1 MSYSI
6 TTKDGI
12 TINNIPDD
20 VAPDSPDL
28 KARVAAIRAGTAA
41 PESAAPA
48 VPAAAAT
55 PAMQSSQVASSAQA
69 AKDREA
75 IPILMKELEAAQVLK
90 QAGDTRAAADVDA
103 IVRELA
109 RKGVKVDANAI
120 PAPAEMPAAPVAAA
134 TSAAPAAPAPASQ
147 PTGFMEGFFEGI
159 AEQVTGAKRSAS
171 PEVAAAL
178 AEKRTIYDM
187 PEANQMSFG
196 LLKSALGGL
205 MAGSEERAKI
215 FAANFPGL
223 TYRLDQQGTVF
234 LRSPTDGKEYVIEPG
249 LTVED
254 IPRVGAT
261 VAAFTPAGRAVTIPA
276 AVTTAAA
283 TQGVIE
289 ASQATTGGRFD
300 TGEVAVAGAIG
311 PAGPILQRV
320 VPPVVQAVKRGIQG
334 RAPATPPAAAAAERP
349 EPSFFRAPPEA
360 PAGAA
365 MPKAP
370 PAAPAATAP
379 APTSTAGRGSAGAAA
394 TSEAVRRVTTAE
406 GLPVPVTLTRGAAQR
421 DAAQLAFEKE
431 QMKGEFGAPLRNRAE
446 ENNLQILQNFDAFID
461 ATGADAAFAGPS
473 ATGGSVVNALSSGYQ
488 AAKNKTRVA
497 YTKAKNSP
505 EAQADVDTNLVVT
518 IGKGDQEVTDSLIGY
533 INSKITGLPSSVVPD
548 TARKLLI
555 KMDLAAADDAG
566 NLIAKPATVGKLEE
580 FRKELSGTA
589 KFDDNVGLREE
600 TILKKLVDAQT
611 DPVSGPLYK
620 EARSLRTK
628 QANKYEDRAIVAR
641 LIKNRA
647 GMKDPQ
653 VAVDQVF
660 QRSILNGSPEEITFL
675 KRVLLTSGKDGQ
687 QAFKE
692 LQAATA
698 QHIRDQSTSGVG
710 TDSAGRAL
718 VSPAKLNQIVSQL
731 DKNGRLDVIFGKQE
745 AARIRDLDEVV
756 KYVTTVPPGTLINSS
771 GTVGTLLAAIA
782 ETGAAGVTTGIPV
795 PVVTGINQIIKWRK
809 AGQTKAKINDAL
821 NALPIVKP

>member
-12 TINNIPDD
+12 TIDNIPDD
-20 VAPDSPDL
+20 VPQDSPDL
-28 KARVAAIRAGTAA
+28 KARVAAIRAGGGATAA
-41 PESAAPA
+41 PAPDT
-48 VPAAAAT
+48 AAA
-55 PAMQSSQVASSAQA
+55 SSQVVPSAQTA
-69 AKDREA
+69 RDQEA
-75 IPILMKELEAAQVLK
+75 IPILTKELEAAKARQ

-109 RKGVKVDANAI
+109 RKGVKVDAI
-120 PAPAEMPAAPVAAA
+120 PAPAV
-134 TSAAPAAPAPASQ
+134 APAASAAASSQALTAALNKPLLSPEQSAASQ
-147 PTGFMEGFFEGI
+147 PTGFMEGFFEGLS
-159 AEQVTGAKRSAS
+159 ESVTGAKRSAS

-178 AEKRTIYDM
+178 AENRTIYDM

-196 LLKSALGGL
+196 LLKAALGGL
-205 MAGSEERAKI
+205 MAGSEERAQI

-249 LTVED
+249 LTMQDV
-254 IPRVGAT
+254 PRVGAT
-261 VAAFTPAGRAVTIPA
+261 VAAFTPAGRALTIPY
-276 AVTTAAA
+276 AAA
-283 TQGVIE
+283 GAGATQAVIE
-289 ASQATTGGRFD
+289 ASQAATGGQFNPV
-300 TGEVAVAGAIG
+300 EVGVATATG

-320 VPPVVQAVKRGIQG
+320 VPPVVQAVKRGVQG
-334 RAPATPPAAAAAERP
+334 RAPATPPAAAAAAERP
-349 EPSFFRAPPEA
+349 EPRLFAGDA
-360 PAGAA
+360 PA
-365 MPKAP
+365 PAP
-370 PAAPAATAP
+370 APAPAATV
-379 APTSTAGRGSAGAAA
+379 RGSAGAAA
-394 TSEAVRRVTTAE
+394 TPEDIRRVTTAE
-406 GLPVPVTLTRGAAQR
+406 GLRVPVTLTRGAAQR

-446 ENNLQILQNFDAFID
+446 ENNLQILQNFDATID
-461 ATGADAAFAGPS
+461 ATGAQAAFAGPS
-473 ATGGSVVNALSSGYQ
+473 ATGGSVVNALSKGWQ

-518 IGKGDQEVTDSLIGY
+518 IGKGDQEITDSLIGY

-555 KMDLAAADDAG
+555 KLDLAAADDAG

-698 QHIRDQSTSGVG
+698 QHIRDQATSGVG

-731 DKNGRLDVIFGKQE
+731 DKNGRLDIVFGKQE
-745 AARIRDLDEVV
+745 AARMRDLNEVV

-782 ETGAAGVTTGIPV
+782 ETGAVGVTTGLPV

>member
-1 MSYSI
+1 MS
-6 TTKDGI
+6 
-12 TINNIPDD
+12 
-20 VAPDSPDL
+20 
-28 KARVAAIRAGTAA
+28 
-41 PESAAPA
+41 PEEWLA
-48 VPAAAAT
+48 
-55 PAMQSSQVASSAQA
+55 SQTQA
-69 AKDREA
+69 A
-75 IPILMKELEAAQVLK
+75 
-90 QAGDTRAAADVDA
+90 
-103 IVRELA
+103 
-109 RKGVKVDANAI
+109 
-120 PAPAEMPAAPVAAA
+120 PAAPVAAPGMPGA
-134 TSAAPAAPAPASQ
+134 RVTPTEQAARNQDALPIFTQELVKAEAQVAAGNPRAAQDVAAIKREMTRQGLPIPAASAPAVPAPAPAAAPASAPVSPEAWLASQ
-147 PTGFMEGFFEGI
+147 TPAAPVKPPQLGFFEGLV
-159 AEQVTGAKRSAS
+159 ESVTGSRRSAS

-196 LLKSALGGL
+196 LLKAALGGL

-249 LTVED
+249 LTARD
-254 IPRVGAT
+254 IPRGAAT
-261 VAAFTPAGRAVTIPA
+261 AAAFTPAGLAKTIPGAIA
-276 AVTTAAA
+276 AGAGTQAA
-283 TQGVIE
+283 IE
-289 ASQATTGGRFD
+289 ASQVETGGKFN
-300 TGEVAVAGAIG
+300 TGEVALAGA
-311 PAGPILQRV
+311 AGGAGQILQLV
-320 VPPVVQAVKRGIQG
+320 VPPVVQAVKGGAQRLMA
-334 RAPATPPAAAAAERP
+334 RPAPAPIPVRVEPTYDELLARLEIATAPPGPFAAKAAPPVPPAAAA
-349 EPSFFRAPPEA
+349 
-360 PAGAA
+360 
-365 MPKAP
+365 
-370 PAAPAATAP
+370 TAP
-379 APTSTAGRGSAGAAA
+379 GAPGESMGTAMAPEGVARGSVGAAA
-394 TSEAVRRVTTAE
+394 TPDAVRRVTTAE
-406 GLPVPVTLTRGAAQR
+406 SLRVPVTLTKGAAQR

-446 ENNLQILQNFDAFID
+446 ENNLQILQNFDATID
-461 ATGADAAFAGPS
+461 ATGAKAAFSGPA
-473 ATGGSVVNALSSGYQ
+473 ATGGSVVNALSTGWQ

-505 EAQADVDTNLVVT
+505 EAQAAVDTNSVVT
-518 IGKGDQEVTDSLIGY
+518 IGKGDQEITDSLIGY
-533 INSKITGLPSSVVPD
+533 INSKITGLPSSLVPD

-555 KMDLAAADDAG
+555 KMDLAAVDDAG

-620 EARSLRTK
+620 EARALRTK
-628 QANKYEDRAIVAR
+628 QANKFEDRAIVAR

-718 VSPAKLNQIVSQL
+718 VSPAQLNRVVSQL
-731 DKNGRLDVIFGKQE
+731 DKNGRLDIIFGKQE
-745 AARIRDLDEVV
+745 AERMRDLNEVV

-771 GTVGTLLAAIA
+771 GTAGTLLAALA
-782 ETGAAGVTTGIPV
+782 EAGLFGATSGIPV
-795 PVVTGINQIIKWRK
+795 PVMSGINQIIKWRK

-821 NALPIVKP
+821 NALPIIQP